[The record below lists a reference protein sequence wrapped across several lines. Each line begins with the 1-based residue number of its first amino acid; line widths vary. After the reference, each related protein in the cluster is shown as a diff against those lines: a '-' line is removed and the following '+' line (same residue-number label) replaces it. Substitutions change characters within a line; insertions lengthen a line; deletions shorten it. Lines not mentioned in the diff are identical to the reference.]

1 MANQTEMDKLMPEV
15 EWNNKVKLIVSDV
28 DETIADLFVPAS
40 PEMAAELNPTLTP
53 ARYMQ
58 ELIPDKIIAYGISV
72 LRACM

>member
-1 MANQTEMDKLMPEV
+1 LVLRHDHGSQYMSHV
-15 EWNNKVKLIVSDV
+15 
-28 DETIADLFVPAS
+28 FH
-40 PEMAAELNPTLTP
+40 PTLTP